1 MTQVGIVP
9 QRGAAGGAT
18 AFSPT
23 RDFAVNA
30 ASVDGGYSDGSVVLR
45 TGARTNAAGAYVGGG
60 TGNKSILGT
69 FGFNAV
75 PIGSLLSIEY
85 TWTNVDGPGGPFFI
99 PPGGPAVQTPYV
111 NLVVDF
117 DPPPAGVGDL
127 RIVVMCDDS
136 LAGAITAAIGT
147 YQNNGANVLQYRW
160 DSTMDVLI
168 VLAPPN
174 PVPGGVV
181 PDVSVGASWL
191 ENAYKWTDLVAANP
205 NAVLVDAYPADGGL
219 PAGAVMPAIL
229 LVSGDSG
236 NITRSGKRIAALNVN
251 GASVL

>member
-9 QRGAAGGAT
+9 EPGGASSSSG
-18 AFSPT
+18 FSPT
-23 RDFAVNA
+23 RDFSVNA
-30 ASVDGGYSDGSVVLR
+30 AAVNGGYSDGSVVLR
-45 TGARTNAAGAYVGGG
+45 TGSRTNAAGAYHGGG
-60 TGNKSILGT
+60 AGNKSILGT
-69 FGFNAV
+69 FGFTGV
-75 PIGSLLSIEY
+75 PISALTSIAY
-85 TWTNVDGPGGPFFI
+85 VWTNVTGPGGPFFI
-99 PPGGPAVQTPYV
+99 PPGGPSVQTPYL

-117 DPPPAGVGDL
+117 DPPPAGAGDL

-147 YQNNGANVLQYRW
+147 YQNNGSNVLSYAWTAAQ
-160 DSTMDVLI
+160 DVLI

-174 PVPGGVV
+174 PVPGGVA
-181 PDVSVGASWL
+181 PNVSVGPGWL
-191 ENAYKWTDLVAANP
+191 ENSYRWADLVAANP
-205 NAVLVDAYPADGGL
+205 TAVLVDAFPADGGL

-236 NITRSGKRIAALNVN
+236 NLVKSGKRIQSFNVN